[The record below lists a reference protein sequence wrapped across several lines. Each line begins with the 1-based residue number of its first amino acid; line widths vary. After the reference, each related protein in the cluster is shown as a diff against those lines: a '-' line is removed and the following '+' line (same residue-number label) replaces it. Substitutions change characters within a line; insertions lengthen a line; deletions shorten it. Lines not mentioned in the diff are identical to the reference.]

1 MGSCFNKPEQAAADA
16 KKKRYESKEAEKP
29 AGKPESKPE
38 GAKPQQYS
46 WQKKKRDL
54 SNFQFMNEQ
63 DKFLFKAPGSLN
75 GQQFRI
81 QGCKD
86 CNLYVHDNHDQC
98 FVDQCTNCVI
108 VLGPCSSS
116 TFIRDCRDCKVVVTA
131 QQLRM
136 RDCHNVEVM
145 LFSQT

>member
-16 KKKRYESKEAEKP
+16 KKKKYESKEAEKP
-29 AGKPESKPE
+29 AGKPEAKPD
-38 GAKPQQYS
+38 GAKSQYS
-46 WQKKKRDL
+46 WQKKKRDF

-86 CNLYVHDNHDQC
+86 CNLYVHDNHD
-98 FVDQCTNCVI
+98 
-108 VLGPCSSS
+108 
-116 TFIRDCRDCKVVVTA
+116 
-131 QQLRM
+131 
-136 RDCHNVEVM
+136 
-145 LFSQT
+145 